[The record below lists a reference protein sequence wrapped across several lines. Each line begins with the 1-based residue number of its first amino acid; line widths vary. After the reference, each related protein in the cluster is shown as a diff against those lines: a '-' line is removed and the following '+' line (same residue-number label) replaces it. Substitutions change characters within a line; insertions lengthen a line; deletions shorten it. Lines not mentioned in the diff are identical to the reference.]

1 MSTKPF
7 APDEEARGVKGL
19 VEEHTASAGDR
30 EAGDRGAG
38 GREAGDKA
46 ASDREAGDREVGDR
60 EAGDR
65 EASAREAGDRGAG
78 TREGGGRKAGGREAG
93 DMEEHCLAVEFSA
106 TMQDSALAIVAAATA
121 AVANARRVFPLAGG
135 RERAAVA
142 AR

>member
-19 VEEHTASAGDR
+19 VEEHTASAGDS
-30 EAGDRGAG
+30 EA
-38 GREAGDKA
+38 
-46 ASDREAGDREVGDR
+46 GDR

-65 EASAREAGDRGAG
+65 EAGAMEAGDRESGGSVAG
-78 TREGGGRKAGGREAG
+78 DREAGGREAG
-93 DMEEHCLAVEFSA
+93 DMEEHCLTAGF
-106 TMQDSALAIVAAATA
+106 TGTIWDTALAIVAAATA